1 MCASGAVTRS
11 TLRQQI
17 TDALRD
23 EVLAGRLQPGREFT
37 VKQIA
42 EQYGVSA
49 TPVREAL
56 FDLSAQGLL
65 ESDQH
70 RGFRVREFTV
80 DDYRSMVEAR
90 ALVIDG
96 VIRALFR
103 EPTPSAAQVV
113 TYREGMVPVRR
124 RAQEAARAAR
134 GGDLDI
140 LIGYDLRFWRELGAL
155 MSNSYINDFL
165 HRLRVQAWVFAVPYL
180 RHDAGARDWLWHGH
194 PELVAALTLGDHD
207 AVRAVI
213 DDFNAHALS
222 WADRL
227 AAGNPG
233 QPDHDPQPAG
243 APLVGEPPT
252 AEPSAAETSA
262 GRSSTG
268 PAGPAGPT
276 GPTEQASAATGPEP
290 RRPAG

>member
-1 MCASGAVTRS
+1 MRASGAVTRS

-17 TDALRD
+17 ADALRD

-70 RGFRVREFTV
+70 RGFRVYEFTV
-80 DDYRSMVEAR
+80 LDYRAIVEAR
-90 ALVIDG
+90 ALVING
-96 VIRALFR
+96 VIRDVFAGPPPGPVQQAAHRDALV
-103 EPTPSAAQVV
+103 S
-113 TYREGMVPVRR
+113 VRR
-124 RAQEAARAAR
+124 RAEEASRAARA
-134 GGDLDI
+134 GDLDI

-155 MSNSYINDFL
+155 VGNSYITDFL

-180 RHDAGARDWLWHGH
+180 RGDADVRDWLWNGH
-194 PELVAALTLGDHD
+194 PDIVAAISHRDRD
-207 AVRAVI
+207 ALLRAVE
-213 DDFNAHALS
+213 DYNNHALS

-227 AAGNPG
+227 AAGDPAHPG
-233 QPDHDPQPAG
+233 HAARPEGPDGPD
-243 APLVGEPPT
+243 EPN
-252 AEPSAAETSA
+252 
-262 GRSSTG
+262 G
-268 PAGPAGPT
+268 PAARSRTKP
-276 GPTEQASAATGPEP
+276 
-290 RRPAG
+290 

>member
-1 MCASGAVTRS
+1 MRASGAVTRS

-17 TDALRD
+17 ADALRD
-23 EVLAGRLQPGREFT
+23 EVLAGRLQPRQEFT

-70 RGFRVREFTV
+70 RGFRVHEFTV
-80 DDYRSMVEAR
+80 ADYRAMVEAR
-90 ALVIDG
+90 ALVMDG
-96 VIRALFR
+96 VTRDVFRGPGPAPGQQTGYRDALV
-103 EPTPSAAQVV
+103 S
-113 TYREGMVPVRR
+113 VRR
-124 RAQEAARAAR
+124 RAEEASRAAR

-155 MSNSYINDFL
+155 VGNSYISDFL

-180 RHDAGARDWLWHGH
+180 RGDADVREWLWNGH
-194 PELVAALTLGDHD
+194 SELVAAISHRDREGLR
-207 AVRAVI
+207 RAVE
-213 DDFNAHALS
+213 DYNNHALS

-227 AAGNPG
+227 AAEESAPPG
-233 QPDHDPQPAG
+233 HPPRPDDPDG
-243 APLVGEPPT
+243 PT
-252 AEPSAAETSA
+252 ARAH
-262 GRSSTG
+262 
-268 PAGPAGPT
+268 
-276 GPTEQASAATGPEP
+276 P
-290 RRPAG
+290 RP

>member
-17 TDALRD
+17 ADALRD

-80 DDYRSMVEAR
+80 ADYRSLVEAR
-90 ALVIDG
+90 SLVIEG
-96 VIRALFR
+96 VIRGVFLGAGLSTAQPTAFR
-103 EPTPSAAQVV
+103 DCLVS
-113 TYREGMVPVRR
+113 VRR

-155 MSNSYINDFL
+155 VGNAYINDFL

-180 RHDAGARDWLWHGH
+180 RHDEAARDWLWHGH
-194 PELVAALTLGDHD
+194 EDLVAAITLGEHD
-207 AVRAVI
+207 AVRAVM
-213 DDFNAHALS
+213 DDYNTHALN

-227 AAGNPG
+227 AAGELEHPRRDG
-233 QPDHDPQPAG
+233 QPTGQAPDPGAPQP
-243 APLVGEPPT
+243 
-252 AEPSAAETSA
+252 
-262 GRSSTG
+262 
-268 PAGPAGPT
+268 
-276 GPTEQASAATGPEP
+276 
-290 RRPAG
+290 

>member
-1 MCASGAVTRS
+1 MRASGAVTRS

-17 TDALRD
+17 ADALRD

-70 RGFRVREFTV
+70 RGFRVHEFTV
-80 DDYRSMVEAR
+80 ADYRAMVEAR
-90 ALVIDG
+90 TLVMDG
-96 VIRALFR
+96 VIRDVFTGAL
-103 EPTPSAAQVV
+103 PSAPEQEA
-113 TYREGMVPVRR
+113 YRDALVSVRR
-124 RAQEAARAAR
+124 RAEEASRAAR

-155 MSNSYINDFL
+155 VGNSYITDFL

-180 RHDAGARDWLWHGH
+180 RGDADVRDWLWNGH
-194 PELVAALTLGDHD
+194 PDLVTAISHRDRDALR
-207 AVRAVI
+207 RAVE
-213 DDFNAHALS
+213 DYNGHALN

-227 AAGNPG
+227 AAGDPAHPG
-233 QPDHDPQPAG
+233 HAPRPD
-243 APLVGEPPT
+243 
-252 AEPSAAETSA
+252 
-262 GRSSTG
+262 
-268 PAGPAGPT
+268 
-276 GPTEQASAATGPEP
+276 GPEGP
-290 RRPAG
+290 EAQGRPGT

>member
-1 MCASGAVTRS
+1 MGASGAVTRS

-17 TDALRD
+17 ADALRD

-80 DDYRSMVEAR
+80 PDYRSMVEAR
-90 ALVIDG
+90 TLVIDG
-96 VIRALFR
+96 VVSGIFGG
-103 EPTPSAAQVV
+103 PTLSAAQRAAHRDCLVS
-113 TYREGMVPVRR
+113 VRR
-124 RAQEAARAAR
+124 RAQEAARAAQ

-155 MSNSYINDFL
+155 VGNTYITDFL

-180 RHDAGARDWLWHGH
+180 RNDPDARDALWDGH
-194 PELVAALTLGDHD
+194 PALVAAISLGDHD
-207 AVRAVI
+207 AVRAAL
-213 DDFNAHALS
+213 DGFNAHALN

-227 AAGNPG
+227 ESKARAGTRAGTPAG
-233 QPDHDPQPAG
+233 TPEHSAGHDPQQA
-243 APLVGEPPT
+243 
-252 AEPSAAETSA
+252 
-262 GRSSTG
+262 
-268 PAGPAGPT
+268 
-276 GPTEQASAATGPEP
+276 ASADPHP
-290 RRPAG
+290 

>member
-1 MCASGAVTRS
+1 MSASGGVTRS

-23 EVLAGRLQPGREFT
+23 EVLAGRLQPGVDFT

-70 RGFRVREFTV
+70 RGFRVRRFTV
-80 DDYRSMVEAR
+80 ADYRSMVEAR

-96 VIRALFR
+96 VYRRIFDG
-103 EPTPSAAQVV
+103 TGSASRILGAHRDAVV
-113 TYREGMVPVRR
+113 AVRR
-124 RAQEAARAAR
+124 RAEEAARAAR
-134 GGDLDI
+134 GGDLDV
-140 LIGYDLRFWRELGAL
+140 LIGYDLRFWRELGAVVG
-155 MSNSYINDFL
+155 NTYITDFL

-180 RHDAGARDWLWHGH
+180 RGDADVRDWLWNGH
-194 PELVAALTLGDHD
+194 QELVEAIIAADGD
-207 AVRAVI
+207 AVRAVL
-213 DDFNAHALS
+213 DAYYAHGMK

-227 AAGNPG
+227 AADDPPHPAPG
-233 QPDHDPQPAG
+233 G
-243 APLVGEPPT
+243 C
-252 AEPSAAETSA
+252 
-262 GRSSTG
+262 
-268 PAGPAGPT
+268 
-276 GPTEQASAATGPEP
+276 
-290 RRPAG
+290 

>member
-17 TDALRD
+17 ADALRD

-80 DDYRSMVEAR
+80 ADYRSLVEAR
-90 ALVIDG
+90 SLVIDG
-96 VIRALFR
+96 VIRGIFFG
-103 EPTPSAAQVV
+103 PSLSPAQR
-113 TYREGMVPVRR
+113 TGYRDCLVSVRR
-124 RAQEAARAAR
+124 RAQEAARAAL

-140 LIGYDLRFWRELGAL
+140 LIGYDLRFWRELGVL
-155 MSNSYINDFL
+155 VDNTYINDFL

-180 RHDAGARDWLWHGH
+180 RHDARARDWLWHGH
-194 PELVAALTLGDHD
+194 PDLVAAITLGDHD
-207 AVRAVI
+207 AVRGVM
-213 DDFNAHALS
+213 DDYSTHALN

-227 AAGNPG
+227 AAGELELPG
-233 QPDHDPQPAG
+233 RDGQ
-243 APLVGEPPT
+243 
-252 AEPSAAETSA
+252 SA
-262 GRSSTG
+262 G
-268 PAGPAGPT
+268 
-276 GPTEQASAATGPEP
+276 QAPDPGVPEP
-290 RRPAG
+290 